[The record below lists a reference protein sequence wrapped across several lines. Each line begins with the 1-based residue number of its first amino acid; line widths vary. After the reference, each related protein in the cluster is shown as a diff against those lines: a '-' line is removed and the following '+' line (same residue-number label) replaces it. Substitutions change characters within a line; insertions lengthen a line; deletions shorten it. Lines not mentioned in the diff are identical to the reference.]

1 MIRRIEV
8 AVPLRTIKTL
18 GGCNDSIGHALP
30 EQNCEVTRLTV
41 PLNPL
46 TLETVM
52 VDVALDP

>member
-1 MIRRIEV
+1 MIRRVEV
-8 AVPLRTIKTL
+8 AVPLGPIETL
-18 GGCNDSIGHALP
+18 EGCNDSIGHVLP